1 MLVVVVVEDVL
12 WVNDGERTITES
24 IVFDTKQ
31 VPIFKFSTTPE
42 HCFKY
47 SNRMIVVVSADAGN
61 ESVGLDV
68 REGRVVGFD
77 VGIFVVGLELGA

>member
-1 MLVVVVVEDVL
+1 MVVEDVL
-12 WVNDGERTITES
+12 WVNDGERIITES

-31 VPIFKFSTTPE
+31 VPMFKFSTPE

-47 SNRMIVVVSADAGN
+47 SKRMIVVLSADAVNGF
-61 ESVGLDV
+61 VGLDV
-68 REGRVVGFD
+68 RVGRVVGFD